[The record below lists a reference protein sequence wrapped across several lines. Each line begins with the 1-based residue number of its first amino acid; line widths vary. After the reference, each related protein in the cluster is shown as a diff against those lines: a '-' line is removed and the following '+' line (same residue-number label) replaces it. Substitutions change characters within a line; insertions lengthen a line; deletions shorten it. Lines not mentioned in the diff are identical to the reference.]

1 MRVRSHTPRSI
12 TIVHSSVVWMLT
24 FNWGGVINPTACWQP
39 VLTTLVDE
47 KAHVSAPCHV
57 EIWEKRV
64 LQNVMF
70 RRERCAKKRSIII
83 VRDCPSTQSLTIK
96 MCLFSS
102 TRAPIIAV
110 LCVMR
115 QARGLNDW
123 QRPRGMHR
131 RAQSEAR
138 YLCSSV
144 AAVQIF

>member
-12 TIVHSSVVWMLT
+12 TIVHSSVIWMLT
-24 FNWGGVINPTACWQP
+24 FNWGGVINTTACWQP

-57 EIWEKRV
+57 EKWEKRV
-64 LQNVMF
+64 LKNVMF

-83 VRDCPSTQSLTIK
+83 VSPSTQSLTIK

-110 LCVMR
+110 LRR

-138 YLCSSV
+138 YLCPSV
-144 AAVQIF
+144 AVVQMF

>member
-24 FNWGGVINPTACWQP
+24 FNWGGVIHTTACWQP
-39 VLTTLVDE
+39 VLTALVDE
-47 KAHVSAPCHV
+47 KPHVSAPCHV
-57 EIWEKRV
+57 EKWEKQV
-64 LQNVMF
+64 LKNVMS
-70 RRERCAKKRSIII
+70 RRERCAKKRGIIT
-83 VRDCPSTQSLTIK
+83 VRDCPSTQSLTIQ
-96 MCLFSS
+96 MCLCSS

-144 AAVQIF
+144 AAVQMF